1 MTRMLLL
8 AGLAI
13 CLWASSATAQQ
24 AGDRGPLFQI
34 DPIVDTAFTTGV
46 LGVAMMGEAF
56 ISTGE
61 IEAQVPDDEAELLG
75 IDAWIA
81 QRNSAS
87 LRAAQVS
94 DIGVYVA
101 AAWAATDT
109 ALAWLG
115 NRQDAGL
122 TYFVIYAQSAATTW
136 FVANI
141 FKMAV
146 RRPRPRAYIELR
158 QVGEVTPATQ
168 EALSFYSLHTAMAAS
183 LGSTATYI
191 AFARNAPAWERW
203 TILGGTVAATAV
215 VGVGRMLSGA
225 HFTTDVLG
233 GLAAGASVGILVPHL
248 HRVAPVKVAATGLP
262 GGGALSV
269 YGDW

>member
-136 FVANI
+136 FGAHDHARTSSCG
-141 FKMAV
+141 KSA
-146 RRPRPRAYIELR
+146 RLPRPRRRPCRSTPCTR
-158 QVGEVTPATQ
+158 QWPRRSAPRRPISPLPAMLPLGNAGQ
-168 EALSFYSLHTAMAAS
+168 SSAAPWQRRPWLAL
-183 LGSTATYI
+183 
-191 AFARNAPAWERW
+191 
-203 TILGGTVAATAV
+203 
-215 VGVGRMLSGA
+215 GA
-225 HFTTDVLG
+225 CSREPTSPPTF
-233 GLAAGASVGILVPHL
+233 SVGWPRERPSAFSSHICTELLPSKWQQLDFPEAERSAYMGTGKHC
-248 HRVAPVKVAATGLP
+248 AAWT
-262 GGGALSV
+262 A
-269 YGDW
+269 